1 MRGLASTLI
10 LVVVLAGLGGY
21 IYFVD
26 SKKPDSSATPEGET
40 PKTKVFKVDTEKIDE
55 LKVTAGGE
63 TSLLKKDKDG
73 WKMIQPAATDAD
85 PAETINVAQAL
96 SNLEMSR
103 TVDEDPK
110 DLKEYGLAAPSI
122 TVEFKSANASGS
134 LLLGDK
140 TPTTS
145 DMYAKKGDDKKV
157 FLVPAFQETSFNKK
171 PFDLRDKKIL
181 KFDRDKA
188 DSLTLVRG
196 KDSIE
201 LARKGTD
208 WSITKPV
215 PARSEYSAIEGL
227 LTRLSTSNMT
237 KMIDPDAKDLAKYGL
252 DKPAMTMTIGAGSAK
267 TVLEVGK
274 TEGENTYVKDG
285 SRPMVFTVDT
295 TLQDDFKKGFDDY
308 RRKELFE
315 FRQFSLA
322 QLHAVV
328 DGPAGAKTFDFVKKP
343 VAKPSDPEVWK
354 VTQQGGATFEISSTV
369 MDDLS
374 GKLIALKAE
383 SQVDAKTKTGLD
395 KPVAVIGVS
404 YDEGKFERVRLGR
417 AGDNAYGM
425 RDGESAGKVDK
436 AAMDAAMVALTTA
449 TTAPAPAAPA
459 GNSSSP
465 KPQAPGP
472 PSSKK

>member
-40 PKTKVFKVDTEKIDE
+40 PKTKVFNVDTDKIDE
-55 LKVTAGGE
+55 LKVTTGGE

-73 WKMIQPAATDAD
+73 WKMVQPAASDAD
-85 PAETINVAQAL
+85 PAEAINVAQSL
-96 SNLEMSR
+96 TNIERSR
-103 TVDEDPK
+103 IVDENPA
-110 DLKEYGLAAPSI
+110 DLKEYGLAAPAI
-122 TVEFKSANASGS
+122 TVEFKSSNSSGS

-140 TPTTS
+140 TPSSS
-145 DMYAKKGDDKKV
+145 DIYAKTGADKKV

-188 DSLTLVRG
+188 DSLVFVRG

-201 LARKGTD
+201 MARKGTD
-208 WSITKPV
+208 WSITKPA
-215 PARSEYSAIEGL
+215 PARSDYSAIEGL

-237 KMIDPDAKDLAKYGL
+237 KMIDADGKDLAKYGL
-252 DKPAMTMTIGAGSAK
+252 DKPALTMTIGAGSSK

-295 TLQDDFKKGFDDY
+295 TLQDDFKKSFDDY

-322 QLHAVV
+322 QLNAVL
-328 DGPAGAKTFDFVKKP
+328 DGPSGAKTFDFVKKP
-343 VAKPSDPEVWK
+343 GAKPSDPEVWK
-354 VTQQGGATFEISSTV
+354 VTPQGGAPFEIASSV
-369 MDDLS
+369 MDDLT
-374 GKLIALKAE
+374 GKLIALKADA
-383 SQVDAKTKTGLD
+383 QVDAKTKTGLD
-395 KPVAVIGVS
+395 KPAAVIGIS
-404 YDEGKFERVRLGR
+404 YDEGKFERVRL
-417 AGDNAYGM
+417 AKVGDAAFGM
-425 RDGESAGKVDK
+425 RDGESAAKVDK
-436 AAMDAAMVALTTA
+436 AAMDAAMAALTTA
-449 TTAPAPAAPA
+449 TTPPAPAPAATP
-459 GNSSSP
+459 SP
-465 KPQAPGP
+465 K
-472 PSSKK
+472 K